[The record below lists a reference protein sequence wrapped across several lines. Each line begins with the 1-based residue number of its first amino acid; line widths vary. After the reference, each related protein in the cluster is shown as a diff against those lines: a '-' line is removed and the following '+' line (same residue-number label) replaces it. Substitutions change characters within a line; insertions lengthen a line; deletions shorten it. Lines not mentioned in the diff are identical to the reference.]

1 MELMHYFGLIRK
13 HWLSFA
19 TGAGVTVV
27 IALVLI
33 LPQPDIFESK
43 GTYVVRPTSV
53 DDSDVVRAFDT
64 LIRGAEI
71 NATFAAIARSDI
83 IRDRAKAQVS
93 IGPAIETSG
102 LDVKA
107 EVVTGTN
114 IISILVRGQDPEA
127 AAVYSEH
134 IGQETIAYINEL
146 RDVFAI
152 AQLDA
157 PEVPSSPVGPNR
169 RLNIAIALILSV
181 GFGTTLAVA
190 AEAWNRGSAQFPEL
204 NVMDTTTGLYND
216 QYFKLRVQH
225 ELGRARDSGR
235 PLSLGMIRVAT
246 GDPWQSG
253 RSLSDPEE
261 LRLVSSVVTDSL
273 RAADV
278 AAYLGDGTLAVIM
291 PEIDIILAREIVVGW
306 SDYSEPRFSR
316 NGSSQ
321 FNVGS
326 GACEY
331 RSNWFIGD
339 DQVLEVVDRVVG
351 VNASVRPEFVPVST
365 K

>member
-1 MELMHYFGLIRK
+1 MELTHYFGLIRK
-13 HWLSFA
+13 HWLIFGI
-19 TGAGVTVV
+19 GAGVTAL

-33 LPQPDIFESK
+33 LPQPDIYESK

-71 NATFAAIARSDI
+71 NATFAAIARSDV
-83 IRDRAKAQVS
+83 IRDRAKAQAS
-93 IGPAIETSG
+93 TGPEIETSG
-102 LDVKA
+102 LNVKA

-114 IISILVRGQDPEA
+114 VISIVVRGEDPEA

-152 AQLDA
+152 SQLDA
-157 PEVPSSPVGPNR
+157 PAVPSSPVGPNR
-169 RLNIAIALILSV
+169 RLNIAIALILSF

-190 AEAWNRGSAQFPEL
+190 AEAWSRGSTQFPEL

-225 ELGRARDSGR
+225 ELGRAQDTGR
-235 PLSLGMIRVAT
+235 PLSIGMIRVAT
-246 GDPWQSG
+246 GDPWQSD

-261 LRLVSSVVTDSL
+261 LRLVSSVVTDNL
-273 RAADV
+273 GAADV

-291 PEIDIILAREIVVGW
+291 PDVDISWAREVVVGW
-306 SDYSEPRFSR
+306 SDYSEPLFSR
-316 NGSSQ
+316 NRSSE

-339 DQVLEVVDRVVG
+339 DQVLKVVDRVVG
-351 VNASVRPEFVPVST
+351 TNPSVRPEFAPVST